1 MPSILNNVTDVV
13 RLIQQLSS
21 GKMCV
26 GNEDPK
32 FDALAKSFR
41 KGQFSSSSGI
51 VILLN
56 GKIIISNGI
65 VL

>member
-1 MPSILNNVTDVV
+1 
-13 RLIQQLSS
+13 
-21 GKMCV
+21 MCV
-26 GNEDPK
+26 GNDDPK